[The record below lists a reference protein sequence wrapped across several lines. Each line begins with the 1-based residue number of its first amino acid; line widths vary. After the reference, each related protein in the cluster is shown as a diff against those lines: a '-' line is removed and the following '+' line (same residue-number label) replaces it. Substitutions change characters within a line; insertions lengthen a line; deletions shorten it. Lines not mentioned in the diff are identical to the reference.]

1 MHACIARAPPTIEC
15 FLLSSYCARTERPP
29 TFWPEAFL
37 VAFGEEPLSVSYDNR
52 KAHHHFSRR
61 SKLHLTGAVKTGH
74 VAFPQKNDTFNCIEI
89 SNSMHAL
96 GGAAP
101 YKASMTIR

>member
-37 VAFGEEPLSVSYDNR
+37 VAFAEEPLSASYDNH

-61 SKLHLTGAVKTGH
+61 SKLHLTGAVKTGD
-74 VAFPQKNDTFNCIEI
+74 VAPPK
-89 SNSMHAL
+89 
-96 GGAAP
+96 
-101 YKASMTIR
+101 TIRSTASKFQILYTLLVAPLRIRQV